1 MRAAIRVRVVAAVA
15 LALVV
20 AFVLGFEGHARAFDD
35 FEGTRSVGMG
45 GSGRAWALA
54 DSAVLLNPSGMSL
67 AKAYNVEAS
76 YAYGS
81 RLREQFLHAS
91 VVDSTS
97 ATNLAGGLYY
107 TYRFDKTTGLAS
119 GHGHEVGG
127 ALSLPIGTSVA
138 LGATLKWFRL
148 VGADNGP
155 AAPGATWDGFT
166 TDVGATV
173 RPDPTLSFAVVGA
186 NLVDKH
192 RGQVPRMVTYGA
204 AYLPIPEIVLAL
216 DGVTSFTRDDVT
228 GTRGTGFRAGIEGAL
243 AQRVAL
249 RAGGGTDPVA
259 GMGYLAAGFSA
270 VSEIGALDL
279 GVRGDLFQYRT
290 GGTRNLFLGVSLRLF
305 VPGAVAS
312 AAATQSP

>member
-1 MRAAIRVRVVAAVA
+1 MCAALRVFVVASIVA
-15 LALVV
+15 AFAL
-20 AFVLGFEGHARAFDD
+20 EGPARAFEDY
-35 FEGTRSVGMG
+35 EGTRAVGMG
-45 GSGRAWALA
+45 GATRAWALA
-54 DSAVLLNPSGMSL
+54 DSAVLVNPSGMSL
-67 AKAYNVEAS
+67 AKAYNVEGS

-107 TYRFDKTTGLAS
+107 TYRFDKTTGLGA

-138 LGATLKWFRL
+138 LGGTLKWFRL

-155 AAPGATWDGFT
+155 AVPATTWDGWT
-166 TDVGATV
+166 VDAGATV
-173 RPDPTLSFAVVGA
+173 RPGPTLSFGVVGV
-186 NLVDKH
+186 NLVDQH

-204 AYLPIPEIVLAL
+204 AYLPIPEIILAL

-228 GTRGTGFRAGIEGAL
+228 GARGTGFRAGIEGSL

-249 RAGGGTDPVA
+249 RAGGGTDPVV

-270 VSEIGALDL
+270 VSEVGAVDV
-279 GVRGDLFQYRT
+279 GVRGDLFQYRP
-290 GGTRNLFLGVSLRLF
+290 GGSRNLFLGVSLRLF

-312 AAATQSP
+312 AAASQSP